1 MDILMITPEAMP
13 FARTGGLADSVT
25 SLSSALVDK
34 GHNVKILM
42 PRYYGISK
50 DILTQLEGPLGVPSE
65 LNEIWTAIYTTSIK
79 TKKGNDLQ
87 FYFVD
92 YEDYFGREGIYG
104 SEEEPNYE
112 DNPQRFSLLC
122 HSAFQLC
129 LLYKLLS
136 RFRLIHLELPKVL
149 LIE

>member
-13 FARTGGLADSVT
+13 FASTGGLAESVT

-50 DILTQLEGPLGVPSE
+50 DILTQLEGSLGVPSE
-65 LNEIWTAIYTTSIK
+65 FQEICTAIYTTSIK
-79 TKKGNDLQ
+79 TKNENDLQ

-104 SEEEPNYE
+104 SENEPNYE
-112 DNPQRFSLLC
+112 DNPQRFS
-122 HSAFQLC
+122 
-129 LLYKLLS
+129 
-136 RFRLIHLELPKVL
+136 
-149 LIE
+149 

>member
-65 LNEIWTAIYTTSIK
+65 LHEIWTAILFIW
-79 TKKGNDLQ
+79 N
-87 FYFVD
+87 
-92 YEDYFGREGIYG
+92 FGLLENLFPFAPGRMAFGWIIQET
-104 SEEEPNYE
+104 
-112 DNPQRFSLLC
+112 FS
-122 HSAFQLC
+122 
-129 LLYKLLS
+129 
-136 RFRLIHLELPKVL
+136 R
-149 LIE
+149 